1 MDPLRQKSLRLRK
14 LLLACVFAAIVISI
28 VFAALQRSD
37 WNVPEEAK
45 QRKNPLPP
53 SEAALQA
60 AAATY
65 RDKCA
70 QCHGATGKGDG
81 PEGKRHDPLPAS
93 FTDAPRMNAA
103 SDGEL
108 FYKMSKGRRPM
119 PSFRTKLTEEQR
131 WQLVL
136 LIRSFA
142 RKSPAPETPSAPE
155 TQPAPGKQPAPGS
168 HPVATSPR

>member
-1 MDPLRQKSLRLRK
+1 MDPHRKNSLRLRK
-14 LLLACVFAAIVISI
+14 FLLACIFAAIVIAI
-28 VFAALQRSD
+28 VLAAMQKSG

-45 QRKNPLPP
+45 LRKNPLPS
-53 SEAALQA
+53 SEAALLA
-60 AAATY
+60 AAPTY

-81 PEGKRHDPLPAS
+81 SEAKMHDPPPAS
-93 FTDAPRMNAA
+93 FTDAARMNAA

-108 FYKMSKGRRPM
+108 FYKITKGRRPM

-142 RKSPAPETPSAPE
+142 RKSLAPETP
-155 TQPAPGKQPAPGS
+155 PAPGKQPAPES
-168 HPVATSPR
+168 HPVATTPR

>member
-1 MDPLRQKSLRLRK
+1 MDPNRRRSLRLRK
-14 LLLACVFAAIVISI
+14 FLLACIFAAIAIAI
-28 VFAALQRSD
+28 VFAALQKSD

-53 SEAALQA
+53 SAAALQA
-60 AAATY
+60 AATTY

-70 QCHGATGKGDG
+70 QCHGPTGKGDG
-81 PEGKRHDPLPAS
+81 PEGKRHDPPPAS
-93 FTDAPRMNAA
+93 FTDAPRMNAV

-108 FYKMSKGRRPM
+108 FFKISKGRRPM
-119 PSFRTKLTEEQR
+119 PSFRSRLTEEQR

-142 RKSPAPETPSAPE
+142 RKSSAPETPPASEA
-155 TQPAPGKQPAPGS
+155 QPALGKQPAPES
-168 HPVATSPR
+168 RPVATSPR

>member
-1 MDPLRQKSLRLRK
+1 MDPNRKKSLRLRK

-28 VFAALQRSD
+28 VFAALQKSD

-45 QRKNPLPP
+45 QRKNPLTP

-60 AAATY
+60 AAAIY
-65 RDKCA
+65 HDKCA

-81 PEGKRHDPLPAS
+81 PEGKMHDPPPAS
-93 FTDAPRMNAA
+93 FTAAARMNAA

-108 FYKMSKGRRPM
+108 FYKISKGRRPM

-142 RKSPAPETPSAPE
+142 PKSPAPDAPPAPE
-155 TQPAPGKQPAPGS
+155 QQPES
-168 HPVATSPR
+168 HPGATSPR